1 MGVSGP
7 RVGVL
12 GGTFDP
18 PHLAHLVLAAA
29 ARRAL
34 ALDRVVLVP
43 AGDPWRKADR
53 DVTPARTR
61 LRLVEA
67 AAESLPWAEVSA
79 VEVERAGPTYT
90 LETFEELAAA
100 EPDAA
105 WWFLLGEDALAD
117 LPHWHEPEQLVEAV
131 RFGLAQLP
139 ASAPAASSLEAVPG
153 LAERVDL
160 IPMPAL
166 DVSASDL
173 RARVAR
179 GEPTGPLLPTAVRA
193 VIDELGLYRPAPSPS
208 GRGWG

>member
-18 PHLAHLVLAAA
+18 PHLAHLVLASA

-34 ALDRVVLVP
+34 GLDRVVLVP

-53 DVTPARTR
+53 DVTPASVR

-67 AAESLPWAEVSA
+67 AAKPLPWAEVSA
-79 VEVERAGPTYT
+79 IEVEREGPTYS

-100 EPDAA
+100 EPEAE

-117 LPHWHEPEQLVEAV
+117 LPNWHEPERLVQAV
-131 RFGLAQLP
+131 RFGLAQRP
-139 ASAPAASSLEAVPG
+139 GAEPAASTLDAVPG
-153 LAERVDL
+153 LADRVDL
-160 IPMPAL
+160 VPMPAL

-173 RARVAR
+173 RERAAR
-179 GEPTGPLLPTAVRA
+179 GEPTTPLLPVAVRA
-193 VIDELGLYRPAPSPS
+193 LIDELGLYL
-208 GRGWG
+208 GG

>member
-29 ARRAL
+29 ARRTLAL
-34 ALDRVVLVP
+34 ARVVLVP

-67 AAESLPWAEVSA
+67 AAESLPWAEVSS
-79 VEVERAGPTYT
+79 VEVEREGPTYSI
-90 LETFEELAAA
+90 ETFEELATA
-100 EPDAA
+100 EPDAS

-117 LPHWHEPEQLVEAV
+117 LPHWHEPQRLVEAV
-131 RFGLAQLP
+131 RFGLAQRP
-139 ASAPAASSLEAVPG
+139 GAEPAASTLDALPG
-153 LAERVDL
+153 LADRVDL
-160 IPMPAL
+160 VPMPAL
-166 DVSASDL
+166 DVSASAL

-179 GEPTGPLLPTAVRA
+179 GEPTTPLLPAAVRA
-193 VIDELGLYRPAPSPS
+193 VIDELGLYRA
-208 GRGWG
+208 G

>member
-1 MGVSGP
+1 MGVAGSP

-29 ARRAL
+29 ARREL
-34 ALDRVVLVP
+34 HLDRVVLVP

-53 DVTPARTR
+53 DVTPSRTR

-67 AAESLPWAEVSA
+67 AAAALPWAEVSA
-79 VEVERAGPTYT
+79 IEVEREGPTYT
-90 LETFEELAAA
+90 LDTFEELAAA

-117 LPHWHEPEQLVEAV
+117 LPHWHEPERLVQRV
-131 RFGLAQLP
+131 RFGLAQRPGAEP
-139 ASAPAASSLEAVPG
+139 ASSTVEALPG
-153 LAERVDL
+153 LAGRFDVV
-160 IPMPAL
+160 PMPAL
-166 DVSASDL
+166 DVAASDL

-179 GEPTGPLLPTAVRA
+179 GEPTGPVLPAAVRR
-193 VIDELGLYRPAPSPS
+193 VIDELGLYRDS
-208 GRGWG
+208 

>member
-1 MGVSGP
+1 MGVAGSP

-29 ARRAL
+29 ARREL
-34 ALDRVVLVP
+34 RLDRVVLAP
-43 AGDPWRKADR
+43 AGEPWRKADR

-67 AAESLPWAEVSA
+67 AAAALPWAEVSA
-79 VEVERAGPTYT
+79 IEVERDGPTYT
-90 LETFEELAAA
+90 LDTFEELAAT

-117 LPHWHEPEQLVEAV
+117 LPHWHEPERLVQRV
-131 RFGLAQLP
+131 RFGLAQRP
-139 ASAPAASSLEAVPG
+139 GAEPAASSIEGLPG
-153 LAERVDL
+153 LADRVDVV
-160 IPMPAL
+160 PMLAL
-166 DVSASDL
+166 DVAASEL

-179 GEPTGPLLPTAVRA
+179 GEPTGPVLPATVRR
-193 VIDELGLYRPAPSPS
+193 VIDELGLYRDS
-208 GRGWG
+208 

>member
-1 MGVSGP
+1 MGVSRP

-43 AGDPWRKADR
+43 AGEPWRKAER
-53 DVTPARTR
+53 EVTPARTR

-67 AAESLPWAEVSA
+67 AAAALPWAEVSA
-79 VEVERAGPTYT
+79 VEVEREGPTYT
-90 LETFEELAAA
+90 LDTFEELAAA
-100 EPDAA
+100 EPGAA

-117 LPHWHEPEQLVEAV
+117 LPHWYEPERLVQAV
-131 RFGLAQLP
+131 RFGLAQRSG
-139 ASAPAASSLEAVPG
+139 AEPAASAFDAVPG
-153 LAERVDL
+153 LADRVDVV
-160 IPMPAL
+160 PMPAL

-173 RARVAR
+173 RARVSR
-179 GEPTGPLLPTAVRA
+179 GEPTTPLLPAAVRTL
-193 VIDELGLYRPAPSPS
+193 IDEIGLYRAV
-208 GRGWG
+208 

>member
-1 MGVSGP
+1 MGVAGSP
-7 RVGVL
+7 RLGVL

-29 ARRAL
+29 ARREL
-34 ALDRVVLVP
+34 QLDRVVLVP

-67 AAESLPWAEVSA
+67 AAAALPWAEVSA
-79 VEVERAGPTYT
+79 VEVERDGPTYT
-90 LETFEELAAA
+90 LDTFEELAAA

-117 LPHWHEPEQLVEAV
+117 LPHWHEPERLARRV
-131 RFGLAQLP
+131 RFGLAQRPGAEP
-139 ASAPAASSLEAVPG
+139 AVSSLEALPG
-153 LAERVDL
+153 LANRVDVV
-160 IPMPAL
+160 PMPAL
-166 DVSASDL
+166 DVSASEL

-179 GEPTGPLLPTAVRA
+179 GEPTGPVLPAAVRR
-193 VIDELGLYRPAPSPS
+193 VIDDLGLYRDS
-208 GRGWG
+208 

>member
-1 MGVSGP
+1 MGVSAST

-29 ARRAL
+29 ARRTL

-53 DVTPARTR
+53 EVTRAATR

-79 VEVERAGPTYT
+79 VEIEREGPTYT
-90 LETFEELAAA
+90 LETFEELAVA
-100 EPDAA
+100 EPETA
-105 WWFLLGEDALAD
+105 WWFLLGEDALVD
-117 LPHWHEPEQLVEAV
+117 LPHWHEPERLVEAV
-131 RFGLAQLP
+131 RFGLAQRPVAEP
-139 ASAPAASSLEAVPG
+139 AESTLEAVPG
-153 LAERVDL
+153 LANRVDL
-160 IPMPAL
+160 VPMPAL

-173 RARVAR
+173 RARIAR
-179 GEPTGPLLPTAVRA
+179 GEPTTPLLPAAVRA
-193 VIDELGLYRPAPSPS
+193 VIDDLGLYR
-208 GRGWG
+208 GG

>member
-43 AGDPWRKADR
+43 AGEPWRKADR
-53 DVTPARTR
+53 EVTPARTR

-67 AAESLPWAEVSA
+67 AAEALPWTEVSA
-79 VEVERAGPTYT
+79 VEVEREGPTYT
-90 LETFEELAAA
+90 LDTFEELAAA
-100 EPDAA
+100 EPGAA

-117 LPHWHEPEQLVEAV
+117 LPHWREPERLVQAV
-131 RFGLAQLP
+131 RFGLAQRP
-139 ASAPAASSLEAVPG
+139 GAEPAASAFDAVPG
-153 LAERVDL
+153 LADRVDVV
-160 IPMPAL
+160 PMPAL

-173 RARVAR
+173 RARVSR
-179 GEPTGPLLPTAVRA
+179 GEPTTPLLPAAVRA
-193 VIDELGLYRPAPSPS
+193 LIDEIGLYRAV
-208 GRGWG
+208 

>member
-1 MGVSGP
+1 MGVSAST

-29 ARRAL
+29 ARRTL

-53 DVTPARTR
+53 DVTPAATR

-67 AAESLPWAEVSA
+67 AARSLPWAEVSA
-79 VEVERAGPTYT
+79 VEVERAGPTYS
-90 LETFEELAAA
+90 LETFEELAAS
-100 EPDAA
+100 EPDAQ

-117 LPHWHEPEQLVEAV
+117 LPHWHEPQRLVEAV
-131 RFGLAQLP
+131 RFGLAQRP
-139 ASAPAASSLEAVPG
+139 GAEPAASTLEAVPG
-153 LAERVDL
+153 LADRVDL
-160 IPMPAL
+160 VPMPAL

-173 RARVAR
+173 RARIAR
-179 GEPTGPLLPTAVRA
+179 GEPTTPLLPGAVRA
-193 VIDELGLYRPAPSPS
+193 VVDDLGLYRAS
-208 GRGWG
+208 

>member
-1 MGVSGP
+1 MGVAGTP

-29 ARRAL
+29 ARREL
-34 ALDRVVLVP
+34 RLDRVVLVP

-67 AAESLPWAEVSA
+67 AAAALPWAEVSA
-79 VEVERAGPTYT
+79 IEVEREGPTYT
-90 LETFEELAAA
+90 LDTFEELAAA

-117 LPHWHEPEQLVEAV
+117 FPHWHEPERLVQRV
-131 RFGLAQLP
+131 RFGLAQRP
-139 ASAPAASSLEAVPG
+139 GAAPAASSLEALPG
-153 LAERVDL
+153 LADRVDVV
-160 IPMPAL
+160 PMPAL
-166 DVSASDL
+166 DVAASDL
-173 RARVAR
+173 RARVAS
-179 GEPTGPLLPTAVRA
+179 GELTGPVLPAAVRR
-193 VIDELGLYRPAPSPS
+193 VIDELGLYRDS
-208 GRGWG
+208 

>member
-1 MGVSGP
+1 MSAST

-29 ARRAL
+29 ARRTL

-53 DVTPARTR
+53 EVTPARTR

-79 VEVERAGPTYT
+79 VEIEREGPTYT
-90 LETFEELAAA
+90 LETFEELAVA
-100 EPDAA
+100 EPETA

-117 LPHWHEPEQLVEAV
+117 LPHWHDPQRLVEAV
-131 RFGLAQLP
+131 RFGLAQRP
-139 ASAPAASSLEAVPG
+139 GAEPAASTLEAVPG
-153 LAERVDL
+153 LADRVDVV
-160 IPMPAL
+160 PMPAL
-166 DVSASDL
+166 DLSASDL
-173 RARVAR
+173 RARLAR
-179 GEPTGPLLPTAVRA
+179 GEPTTPLLPAAVRA
-193 VIDELGLYRPAPSPS
+193 VIDELGLYR
-208 GRGWG
+208 GG